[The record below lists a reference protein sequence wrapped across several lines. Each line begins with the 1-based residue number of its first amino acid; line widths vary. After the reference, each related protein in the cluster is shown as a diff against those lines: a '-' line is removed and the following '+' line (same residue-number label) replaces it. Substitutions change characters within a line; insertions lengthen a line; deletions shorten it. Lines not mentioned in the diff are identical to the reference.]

1 MKHRFRWLVFLTLKR
16 NQNKLLFNTNFRAGE
31 EPMFGMLKKFWFT
44 SKKQNPVNRLSQPV
58 EPLRAY
64 KPAVSKPVGPVVVRE
79 PNTAYYED
87 FSDES
92 RPARKRRRM
101 QILRANLIWYARRV
115 YEKYN
120 FREVFPYN
128 ENEIRDGY
136 PQLKRGCKLMEA
148 FEWPQMQQLLAGN
161 FSAQTKTNE
170 LLCEWAEFFN
180 RVLQDDVTVNHLLY
194 PPKSS

>member
-64 KPAVSKPVGPVVVRE
+64 KPMERKPVGPVIVRDPDTKYFE
-79 PNTAYYED
+79 S
-87 FSDES
+87 FSDEP
-92 RPARKRRRM
+92 RKAKKRRRM
-101 QILRANLIWYARRV
+101 QIMRANCIWYARRV
-115 YEKYN
+115 YEKYTGGA
-120 FREVFPYN
+120 FPYD
-128 ENEIRDGY
+128 ESEIRDNY
-136 PQLKRGCKLMEA
+136 HQLKRGCKLQEI
-148 FEWPQMQQLLAGN
+148 FEWGQFQQLMAGN
-161 FSAQTKTNE
+161 LKVLTKTNE